1 MALFSCE
8 TVNTGQFFFCEIKVV
23 KFVLDLGII
32 IERQNCLTFKETV
45 SSVASSFDRMARLTL
60 FQFQLAVQI

>member
-1 MALFSCE
+1 M
-8 TVNTGQFFFCEIKVV
+8 V

-45 SSVASSFDRMARLTL
+45 SSLASSFDRMAR
-60 FQFQLAVQI
+60 FVSVSIGSSNINEFHVFKSY